1 MLTLKASV
9 ASAILLAAIAT
20 TAGITYVATTNM
32 SVKLSCMEEPTA
44 AMRHFAAPQPI
55 PTTGGKQW

>member
-20 TAGITYVATTNM
+20 SAGITYVATTSM
-32 SVKLSCMEEPTA
+32 SVKVSCSEEPTA
-44 AMRHFAAPQPI
+44 AMRHFATPQPL